1 MPGREDEKEKEW
13 AWPTQLVAENGV
25 YMFDMFNASAAS
37 LPGWLAAHAEQTVPA
52 GDQTP
57 ARDEDAELM
66 MAVAQGDE
74 SALAQ
79 LIRKWQGPLI
89 NFFYRS
95 LGSVE
100 QAEDLTQLVFVR
112 IYRAADKYQ
121 PVARFSTYLF
131 HIARR
136 LLINEFRRRQR
147 KPLETMDLVEL
158 RAVDTSSGRDQQRMF
173 ELEEAFQQ
181 ALTKLTEDQRTAIL
195 LLKQQEL
202 SYEEIAETMN
212 QSVAAVKTHIFRGRQ
227 KLKEVLRKIM

>member
-1 MPGREDEKEKEW
+1 MGFAPATRW
-13 AWPTQLVAENGV
+13 RQWCLNA
-25 YMFDMFNASAAS
+25 YMFSASAAS
-37 LPGWLAAHAEQTVPA
+37 ALPAWIGAQAEQTPSQGEA
-52 GDQTP
+52 AP

-112 IYRAADKYQ
+112 VYRAAATYQ

-147 KPLETMDLVEL
+147 KPLEMMDPADL

-202 SYEEIAETMN
+202 SYEEIAEIMK

-227 KLKEVLRKIM
+227 KLKEILRKML

>member
-1 MPGREDEKEKEW
+1 
-13 AWPTQLVAENGV
+13 
-25 YMFDMFNASAAS
+25 MFSASAAS
-37 LPGWLAAHAEQTVPA
+37 ALPAWIGAQAEQTPSQGEA
-52 GDQTP
+52 AP

-112 IYRAADKYQ
+112 VYRAAATYQ

-147 KPLETMDLVEL
+147 KPLEMMDPADL

-202 SYEEIAETMN
+202 SYEEIAEIMK

-227 KLKEVLRKIM
+227 KLKEILRKML